1 MIVTLQD
8 KSAMAGFYLFYIPCE
23 LYSYN
28 ALIISV
34 FVLTLG
40 EECIIEVKNIGGSGF
55 YDGPPSG
62 CANWLDY
69 WEKETGKKAHC
80 CSVSDCWR
88 SRVYG
93 NTIVGGHVKKVNSL
107 DNHYYIVPICVG
119 CNNRNDEFY
128 VDDSLLV
135 PCPSRRW

>member
-40 EECIIEVKNIGGSGF
+40 EECIIEEKIRGLLRCGFSTIQALIRIHNI
-55 YDGPPSG
+55 
-62 CANWLDY
+62 L
-69 WEKETGKKAHC
+69 
-80 CSVSDCWR
+80 
-88 SRVYG
+88 
-93 NTIVGGHVKKVNSL
+93 
-107 DNHYYIVPICVG
+107 
-119 CNNRNDEFY
+119 
-128 VDDSLLV
+128 
-135 PCPSRRW
+135 

>member
-40 EECIIEVKNIGGSGF
+40 EECIIE
-55 YDGPPSG
+55 
-62 CANWLDY
+62 
-69 WEKETGKKAHC
+69 ETMTKKDIRVLNAAYFAGK
-80 CSVSDCWR
+80 SQIPVVQS
-88 SRVYG
+88 
-93 NTIVGGHVKKVNSL
+93 
-107 DNHYYIVPICVG
+107 
-119 CNNRNDEFY
+119 
-128 VDDSLLV
+128 
-135 PCPSRRW
+135 

>member
-40 EECIIEVKNIGGSGF
+40 EECIIEEKGNITCF
-55 YDGPPSG
+55 
-62 CANWLDY
+62 
-69 WEKETGKKAHC
+69 T
-80 CSVSDCWR
+80 
-88 SRVYG
+88 
-93 NTIVGGHVKKVNSL
+93 
-107 DNHYYIVPICVG
+107 
-119 CNNRNDEFY
+119 
-128 VDDSLLV
+128 
-135 PCPSRRW
+135 

>member
-40 EECIIEVKNIGGSGF
+40 EECIIEEKLLRPGVK
-55 YDGPPSG
+55 
-62 CANWLDY
+62 
-69 WEKETGKKAHC
+69 T
-80 CSVSDCWR
+80 
-88 SRVYG
+88 
-93 NTIVGGHVKKVNSL
+93 KVFL
-107 DNHYYIVPICVG
+107 
-119 CNNRNDEFY
+119 
-128 VDDSLLV
+128 
-135 PCPSRRW
+135 